1 VFRNVCDPHRGV
13 AAAYAQAMGESA
25 GVDEDLLA
33 RLVIGDESAF
43 TDLIERYHPRL
54 LRLASSFV
62 ARRDVAEDVV
72 QETWIAVLNGIG
84 GFQGRSAFRT
94 WLFQICVNKAKS
106 AAVREQRVVP
116 VDPADLEIDA
126 DFAPDGSWAVAPQR
140 WADQVS
146 EQTAG
151 GPLVERVQCAI
162 EALPAGQRQVLTLR
176 DVEGLSAAEVSAVLS
191 ITDVNQR
198 VLLHRGR
205 RQVRR
210 SVEGTVQR

>member
-1 VFRNVCDPHRGV
+1 VTLGI
-13 AAAYAQAMGESA
+13 E
-25 GVDEDLLA
+25 VDEDFLA

-43 TDLIERYHPRL
+43 VDLIERYHTRL
-54 LRLASSFV
+54 LGLAGSFV

-72 QETWIAVLNGIG
+72 QETWIAVFNGIG
-84 GFQGRSAFRT
+84 GFQGRSAFRS

-116 VDPADLEIDA
+116 VDPVDLDVDA
-126 DFAPDGSWAVAPQR
+126 DDFAADGSWATSPLR
-140 WADQVS
+140 WADQAS
-146 EQTAG
+146 DQAQD
-151 GPLVERVQCAI
+151 GPLVEYVRRAI
-162 EALPAGQRQVLTLR
+162 NALPAGQRQVVTLR
-176 DVEGLSAAEVSAVLS
+176 DVEGLSAAEASAVLS

-210 SVEGTVQR
+210 ALEQAVQR

>member
-1 VFRNVCDPHRGV
+1 VSVGV
-13 AAAYAQAMGESA
+13 E
-25 GVDEDLLA
+25 VDADLVA
-33 RLVIGDESAF
+33 RLVNGDESAF
-43 TDLIERYHPRL
+43 IDVIERYHARL
-54 LRLASSFV
+54 LRLAGSFV

-84 GFQGRSAFRT
+84 GFQGRSAFRS

-106 AAVREQRVVP
+106 AAVREQRVIP
-116 VDPADLEIDA
+116 VDPADLDVDAA
-126 DFAPDGSWAVAPQR
+126 DFEADGSFAVSPLR

-146 EQTAG
+146 EQAVDS
-151 GPLVERVQCAI
+151 PLVEHVHRAI
-162 EALPAGQRQVLTLR
+162 DALPAGQRQVLTLR
-176 DVEGLSAAEVSAVLS
+176 DVEGLSAAEVSTVLS

-210 SVEGTVQR
+210 AIDQAVQQ

>member
-1 VFRNVCDPHRGV
+1 VSVGV
-13 AAAYAQAMGESA
+13 E
-25 GVDEDLLA
+25 VDADLLA

-43 TDLIERYHPRL
+43 IDLIERYHARL
-54 LRLASSFV
+54 LRLAGSFV
-62 ARRDVAEDVV
+62 SRRDVAEDVV

-84 GFQGRSAFRT
+84 GFQGRSAFRS

-116 VDPADLEIDA
+116 VDPADLDVDAA
-126 DFAPDGSWAVAPQR
+126 DFAADGSWAAPPRR

-146 EQTAG
+146 EQAADS
-151 GPLVERVQCAI
+151 PLVERVHRAI
-162 EALPAGQRQVLTLR
+162 DALPAGQRQVLTLR
-176 DVEGLSAAEVSAVLS
+176 DVEGLSASEVSTVLS

-210 SVEGTVQR
+210 AIEAVAQR

>member
-1 VFRNVCDPHRGV
+1 
-13 AAAYAQAMGESA
+13 MGDSA
-25 GVDEDLLA
+25 EVDGDLVA

-43 TDLIERYHPRL
+43 SDLIERYHPRL
-54 LRLASSFV
+54 MRLAGSFV
-62 ARRDVAEDVV
+62 ARHDVAEDVL
-72 QETWIAVLNGIG
+72 QETWIAVLNGVG
-84 GFQGRSAFRT
+84 GFEGRSAFRT

-140 WADQVS
+140 WADQANEEGSV
-146 EQTAG
+146 

-210 SVEGTVQR
+210 SLEGSMQR

>member
-1 VFRNVCDPHRGV
+1 
-13 AAAYAQAMGESA
+13 MGIGAS
-25 GVDEDLLA
+25 VDEDLLA

-54 LRLASSFV
+54 LRLAGSFV
-62 ARRDVAEDVV
+62 VRRDVAEDVV
-72 QETWIAVLNGIG
+72 QETWIAVLNGVG

-116 VDPADLEIDA
+116 VDPADLEIDT

-140 WADQVS
+140 WADQVN
-146 EQTAG
+146 EQAAD
-151 GPLVERVQCAI
+151 GPLVERVHCAI

-210 SVEGTVQR
+210 SLEGTVLQ

>member
-1 VFRNVCDPHRGV
+1 VSVGV
-13 AAAYAQAMGESA
+13 E
-25 GVDEDLLA
+25 VDADLLA

-43 TDLIERYHPRL
+43 IDLIERYQARL
-54 LRLASSFV
+54 LRLAGSFV

-84 GFQGRSAFRT
+84 GFQGRSAFRS

-106 AAVREQRVVP
+106 AAARERRVVP
-116 VDPADLEIDA
+116 VDPADLDVDAA
-126 DFAPDGSWAVAPQR
+126 DFATDGSWAAPPQR

-146 EQTAG
+146 EQAADS
-151 GPLVERVQCAI
+151 PLVERVRRAI
-162 EALPAGQRQVLTLR
+162 DALPAGQRQVITLR
-176 DVEGLSAAEVSAVLS
+176 DVEGLSAAEVSAALS

-205 RQVRR
+205 RRVRR
-210 SVEGTVQR
+210 AIEGAVKQ

>member
-1 VFRNVCDPHRGV
+1 VSVGV
-13 AAAYAQAMGESA
+13 E
-25 GVDEDLLA
+25 VDADLLA

-43 TDLIERYHPRL
+43 IDLIERYHLRL
-54 LRLASSFV
+54 LRLAGSFV

-84 GFQGRSAFRT
+84 GFQGRSAFRS

-116 VDPADLEIDA
+116 VDPADLDVDAA
-126 DFAPDGSWAVAPQR
+126 DFAADGSFAVSPQR

-146 EQTAG
+146 QQAADSA
-151 GPLVERVQCAI
+151 LVEHVRRAI
-162 EALPAGQRQVLTLR
+162 DALPAGQRQVLTLR
-176 DVEGLSAAEVSAVLS
+176 DVEGLTAAEVSAALS

-210 SVEGTVQR
+210 ALEGAVQQ